1 MLRIRK
7 PRGVTR
13 GQLALVT
20 ILGVFGGVY
29 IWKPLLVE
37 YFMKTK
43 VAEPVVD
50 ISAPR
55 VDDK

>member
-13 GQLALVT
+13 GQLVLIT

-37 YFMKTK
+37 YFAKTT
-43 VAEPVVD
+43 VAEPVD
-50 ISAPR
+50 ISAKPI
-55 VDDK
+55 KSE